1 MIHIVIL
8 LRNYLVSRFHFQS
21 WRFSA
26 LQFVGKIRALKR
38 RGGSIP
44 KGTEAASLIDYS
56 LPFEG
61 VWVVVN
67 GGVTKKLS
75 HSWGLLDQR
84 FAYDFVLKDDIEKLA
99 NDGACDS
106 NSLKTFGS
114 AILAPADG
122 IVVSLKSNIQ
132 DSVTPWWSRD
142 WDIRG
147 NFIVLKHAP
156 DEYSLLAHL
165 MKDSIVV
172 KKGEKVSRHQLL
184 ARCGN
189 SGNSSLPHLHF
200 QIQDTEDCFS
210 SVGIP
215 IRFSNV
221 LIKRQNVL
229 TEGKFIQ
236 KGDEVRNHDGQIRKL
251 N

>member
-1 MIHIVIL
+1 MDQHAFL
-8 LRNYLVSRFHFQS
+8 LRNYFLTVFSLRS
-21 WRFSA
+21 WRFSI
-26 LQFVGKIRALKR
+26 LQFIGKIRALKR

-99 NDGACDS
+99 NHGAYDS

-132 DSVTPWWSRD
+132 DSSPPYSSND

-147 NFIVLKHAP
+147 NHIILKHAP
-156 DEYSLLAHL
+156 NEYSVLAHL
-165 MKDSIVV
+165 MKGSIVV
-172 KKGEKVSRHQLL
+172 KKGESVSRQQLL
-184 ARCGN
+184 AQCGN

-200 QIQDTEDCFS
+200 QVQDIEDSFS

-215 IRFSNV
+215 ISFSS
-221 LIKRQNVL
+221 ITITRQNLLV
-229 TEGKFIQ
+229 EGKFIQ
-236 KGDEVRNHDGQIRKL
+236 KDDEVCNHDE
-251 N
+251 